1 MPTPPNLQLH
11 NDYSFEIPPKFEIFP
26 DRLEITS
33 SGTLP
38 DMLSKKEFFKG
49 ISVHRNKELM
59 RVFNDLHL
67 VESLG
72 SGIPRILKAYDEDC
86 FVFMDNY
93 TRVIFPNSNQ
103 DSNQDDY
110 QLGKAYI
117 PYIDGEI
124 AKTKA
129 EIERIVEQNK
139 KQFDTWSTESVDITE
154 QNIERIAKQSST
166 STLLQKPKV
175 KQTHC
180 NLKMQTCEV

>member
-38 DMLSKKEFFKG
+38 DMLSKKEFFEG
-49 ISVHRNKELM
+49 ISVPRNKELM

-72 SGIPRILKAYDEDC
+72 SGIPRILKAYGEDC

-103 DSNQDDY
+103 DGNQDSNQDSNQDDY
-110 QLGKAYI
+110 KLGKAFFLYSV
-117 PYIDGEI
+117 G
-124 AKTKA
+124 KA
-129 EIERIVEQNK
+129 
-139 KQFDTWSTESVDITE
+139 
-154 QNIERIAKQSST
+154 
-166 STLLQKPKV
+166 
-175 KQTHC
+175 
-180 NLKMQTCEV
+180 